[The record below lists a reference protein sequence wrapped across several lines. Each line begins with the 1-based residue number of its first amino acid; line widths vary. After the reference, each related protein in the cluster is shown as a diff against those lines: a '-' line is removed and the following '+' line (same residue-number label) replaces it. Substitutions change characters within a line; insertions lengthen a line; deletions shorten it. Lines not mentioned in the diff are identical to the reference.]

1 LQSADADIFFTF
13 NALENS
19 ENVSLNGA

>member
-1 LQSADADIFFTF
+1 MQSAAADIFFTF